1 MAGIDLGLLPPL
13 TVIKQ
18 MTHEEIQAEMVKVG
32 SLDGVSPSDAA
43 FRPIL
48 AGSYRETL
56 LRQQSDEQCRAV
68 MLATSQGTDLDNIG
82 VTYYRQSD
90 GSPVLRL
97 EGESDQEYRIRLH
110 DSPGGLSVAG
120 PAVAYEFHSRSA
132 HPNIK
137 EALCTSPAPV
147 QVLMYLLGR
156 EGNGAVSDTQCRLV
170 EGYLWSR
177 RPLTDE
183 VEAKSAE
190 IVEFTVNATIYQ
202 IKNSDPDGITER
214 ARQSLLNYLA
224 LQHRLKGKV
233 TLSSLHAVLQVS
245 GVEEVV
251 ISNWTDVRCGIHQAP
266 YCTGVNVEFGGWGDS
281 YANTRPARPPQ

>member
-1 MAGIDLGLLPPL
+1 
-13 TVIKQ
+13 

-32 SLDGVSPSDAA
+32 KLDDVAPSDAA

-56 LRQQSDEQCRAV
+56 LRQQADEQCRAV
-68 MLATSQGTDLDNIG
+68 MLATAIGTDLDNIG

-97 EGESDQEYRIRLH
+97 EGESDQDYRMRLNS
-110 DSPGGLSVAG
+110 SPGGLSTAG
-120 PAVAYEFHSRSA
+120 PTVAYEFHSLSA

-137 EALCTSPAPV
+137 QALCTSPKPV
-147 QVLMYLLGR
+147 HILMYLLGR
-156 EGNGAVSDTQCRLV
+156 EGSGVVSDAQCRLV
-170 EGYLWSR
+170 EGYLWNR

-190 IVEFTVNATIYQ
+190 IIEFTVDATIYQ
-202 IKNSDPDGITER
+202 VKNSDPDSITER
-214 ARQSLLNYLA
+214 ARESLKAYVD

-233 TLSSLHAVLQVS
+233 TLSSLHAVLQVN

-251 ISNWTDVRCGIHQAP
+251 ITGWTDIRCGQHQAP
-266 YCTGVNVEFGGWGDS
+266 YCIGANVVFGGWGDTYS
-281 YANTRPARPPQ
+281 NTRPARPA